1 MKNSFYEKN
10 NFKRNGLKTLLSEYV
25 YNALKNTTLLE
36 YLIHRNK
43 FVELCWSLSQQILE
57 NWCLIRYCTLTNRNE
72 TKEHWKNEL
81 LTYLHRIDINGIK
94 ANNSPKNRIKAIKEG
109 FDMAD
114 LFDINSKI
122 YKSVYRK
129 FKLEGINDDS
139 TIELVI
145 IDFYKS
151 INNLI
156 TTLANGNSIDSYV
169 DNI

>member
-1 MKNSFYEKN
+1 
-10 NFKRNGLKTLLSEYV
+10 
-25 YNALKNTTLLE
+25 
-36 YLIHRNK
+36 
-43 FVELCWSLSQQILE
+43 
-57 NWCLIRYCTLTNRNE
+57 
-72 TKEHWKNEL
+72 
-81 LTYLHRIDINGIK
+81 
-94 ANNSPKNRIKAIKEG
+94 
-109 FDMAD
+109 MAD

-156 TTLANGNSIDSYV
+156 TTLANGDSIDSYV

>member
-1 MKNSFYEKN
+1 MKKIILKE
-10 NFKRNGLKTLLSEYV
+10 NGLKTLLTECV
-25 YNALKNTTLLE
+25 YNVLKNTTLLE

-81 LTYLHRIDINGIK
+81 LAYLHRIDINGIK

-129 FKLEGINDDS
+129 FKIEGINDNGI
-139 TIELVI
+139 IELVI
-145 IDFYKS
+145 IDFHKS
-151 INNLI
+151 LNDLI
-156 TTLANGNSIDSYV
+156 TILANGGDIESYV
-169 DNI
+169 DYI